1 MKEYF
6 FLKDNE
12 LDLFLKSRIVMIGK
26 IDMFLGCYWYNWIRG
41 FVLFVDY
48 LMLKFMLYEN
58 KLNELKLYFFLIFF
72 ILKDE
77 EIVFGVL
84 GFVDWI
90 GILYLMK

>member
-1 MKEYF
+1 M
-6 FLKDNE
+6 
-12 LDLFLKSRIVMIGK
+12 
-26 IDMFLGCYWYNWIRG
+26 
-41 FVLFVDY
+41 LFVDY
-48 LMLKFMLYEN
+48 LMLKFMFYEN